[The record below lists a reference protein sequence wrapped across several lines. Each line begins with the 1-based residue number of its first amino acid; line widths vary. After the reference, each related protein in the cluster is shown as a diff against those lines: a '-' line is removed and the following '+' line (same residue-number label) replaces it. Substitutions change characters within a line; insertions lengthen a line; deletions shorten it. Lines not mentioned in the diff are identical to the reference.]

1 MNWLDLTVVGAL
13 AGGLLF
19 GAQRGILRQSALIV
33 GFYVSLVLAA
43 RYYGQAAGL
52 LVAYVPQADPA
63 VASAYMLAGLTAG
76 GTLALGW
83 LPQVVYGRGGLS
95 RAPLLDRLAGAG
107 LGAAW
112 SWAVLAFAATVLIY
126 GLSFGWGAQEP

>member
-1 MNWLDLTVVGAL
+1 MNWLDLTVVAAV

-19 GAQRGILRQSALIV
+19 GMQRGILRQGALMV
-33 GFYVSLVLAA
+33 GFYVSLVLAV

-52 LVAYVPQADPA
+52 LIAYAPWADPA
-63 VASAYMLAGLTAG
+63 VASAYMLAGLTLA

-83 LPQVVYGRGGLS
+83 LPQVVYGGAGLP
-95 RAPLLDRLAGAG
+95 RVPLLDRLAGAG

-112 SWAVLAFAATVLIY
+112 SW
-126 GLSFGWGAQEP
+126 